1 MAGIGT
7 KEASIRNRP
16 SSCLQGGDRVL
27 GQLAL
32 KHHQRLHN
40 GKQRTR
46 RAERLHV
53 LHSERRVVFGAVD
66 SISISNTH
74 GSTGI
79 PDTHGST
86 GIPDTHGSTGVPDTH
101 GSDVLS
107 SEARD
112 GGTAGVVRVD
122 EELA

>member
-66 SISISNTH
+66 STGISN
-74 GSTGI
+74 
-79 PDTHGST
+79 
-86 GIPDTHGSTGVPDTH
+86 THGSTGVPDTH

>member
-1 MAGIGT
+1 M
-7 KEASIRNRP
+7 
-16 SSCLQGGDRVL
+16 
-27 GQLAL
+27 
-32 KHHQRLHN
+32 
-40 GKQRTR
+40 
-46 RAERLHV
+46 
-53 LHSERRVVFGAVD
+53 FGAVD
-66 SISISNTH
+66 SIGISNTH

-79 PDTHGST
+79 
-86 GIPDTHGSTGVPDTH
+86 PDTH